1 MGMMNYMFGQFK
13 SASADKVKNKTVMI
27 DINSLIMSAMKSHD
41 KVASETYK
49 MVKAKIL
56 EFKTQKN
63 APEYNDEAE
72 VKLLQK
78 MVKERKE
85 TATIYKTNG
94 RDDLASAE
102 LAQADVI
109 EKLLPATPTEEDVVN
124 YVNEKYPDGID
135 KKQMGSVIKE
145 VKSALVGVD
154 GSIVANIV
162 KSRLI

>member
-1 MGMMNYMFGQFK
+1 
-13 SASADKVKNKTVMI
+13 MI

-41 KVASETYK
+41 KVASDAYK

-63 APEYNDEAE
+63 APEYTEEAE
-72 VKLLQK
+72 IKILQK

-85 TATIYKTNG
+85 TATIYKANG

-109 EKLLPATPTEEDVVN
+109 EKLLPATPTEEDVIK
-124 YVNEKYPDGID
+124 YVSEKYPDGID
-135 KKQMGSVIKE
+135 KKQMGMAIKE

-154 GSIVANIV
+154 GSIVANVV
-162 KSRLI
+162 KSRLV